1 MYFVFLIYN
10 TTQILCTDLP
20 LVEKKNLPNI
30 FTYHHNMT
38 HYKHFP
44 EIHVK
49 LGILVFSDILK
60 ELLICSCQ
68 KAMCWSIYIGST
80 FPIGR
85 VNSLQTEWNQ
95 PWLTKY
101 NSSTTWV
108 QHLLVIILW
117 EITLAHFSCLLRSA
131 SQYEHISLNIHT
143 SAGHFTGQSGKLLI
157 RPWKSWDI
165 HWKENRIVLRS
176 VSWP

>member
-49 LGILVFSDILK
+49 LGILGFSDIFKGTVNLFMPK
-60 ELLICSCQ
+60 GYVLIDV
-68 KAMCWSIYIGST
+68 Y
-80 FPIGR
+80 
-85 VNSLQTEWNQ
+85 
-95 PWLTKY
+95 WLNFY
-101 NSSTTWV
+101 YW
-108 QHLLVIILW
+108 
-117 EITLAHFSCLLRSA
+117 AC
-131 SQYEHISLNIHT
+131 
-143 SAGHFTGQSGKLLI
+143 
-157 RPWKSWDI
+157 
-165 HWKENRIVLRS
+165 
-176 VSWP
+176 